1 MKNKLNKIVVLLLAA
16 FAWVACTE
24 HTEYD
29 DTGFSAVEK
38 LLYPSN
44 NAELEL
50 LNQSSAKCYFEWQ
63 AARRGTPIY
72 TVVFYASDQKTEV
85 GRYLADNNGQRAA
98 LSMPHPTLSRVAAE
112 AGIASGKTGDIYW
125 TVAAGLDNA
134 ERLAAEKPHKLTVTR
149 YAAAIDVPYSL
160 YIEGD
165 GTEYAEPCAMKNLG
179 DDRFEIFTKLNGD
192 FRFVNRVA
200 EGSHRTFGAE
210 DGALVEGDDAM
221 GMASEG
227 VYHVIADFSTGTVS
241 LKKIAE
247 VAMLRAG
254 VEYDGEPLAT
264 LTYAGNGLWKAP
276 GFTVPADGDDRY
288 RFRARYEDD
297 TYEIWGSKEGTDAS
311 APASI
316 SGGSYF
322 DVYIFDNPENLDNP
336 NEYARIYKFH
346 PQLKGLTLTVE
357 VNLSTVG
364 GYAHNFDLGFEVE
377 AIPVKTFNTPAADA
391 KIVLTTVDAP
401 AETFSW
407 ERASQ
412 DAKMEQ
418 LTVYTVV
425 FFSDAAGETEIA
437 AVGADN
443 KNSVDIKHTEL
454 DAIAEKAGA
463 EAGAEATVYWSIRN
477 KVVTET
483 AMADAAP
490 RKLTLT
496 RIKGMPTN
504 VYLTGA
510 ATEFGSQYKAMRS
523 LGANKYEI
531 YTKLTAG
538 KYSIT
543 DGDNAGARK
552 FVVKDGS
559 LAEGAGDMTCDQEAV
574 YRINLDFAAATAKFE
589 KITDVE
595 LYRSGNNDSP
605 IAKLA
610 YKANGVWEI
619 DGYTEPASG
628 VDNRYRFKAKAD
640 GVTEVWGSEK
650 GRDAV
655 ETVPR
660 VPENYWLYIH
670 TGKDVTGDAWGRI
683 FQFEEAVRNVD
694 LTIQVIMSPDAG
706 DHYTHKLIRGYE
718 PGTPAPAVTSLT
730 APAADAS
737 LELTKDGGNVTFS
750 WEKAVASTPAI
761 ERAMT
766 YSLVFYKD
774 ASAAMEVHRVECNK
788 AVSAALSQ
796 GDLETV
802 AGKAGIASES
812 AGDVYWGVETRLS
825 NQTTKSS
832 ECRKLTLTR
841 IKGIPEALYIKG
853 AATEYGNEQ
862 KALKN
867 LGGGKFEIYTKLKAG
882 KYSFTNG
889 ARNFVISGGAI
900 AEGDEM
906 TSTGEAVY
914 RISFDFSA
922 ETAKMEK
929 ITDVKYDFKMSGHV
943 VMLDYQG
950 DGVWGKNNFPATNGG
965 NDTRF
970 YLYMS
975 FDGNRMR
982 WGNQRADYSGAD
994 PGSFSAEGDSNFRVY
1009 LMQEPSD
1016 EWSYYFKFPGSYRG
1030 TQNTVSVKLNLN
1042 SSVGNYYT
1050 YVTDQTIF

>member
-1 MKNKLNKIVVLLLAA
+1 MKNTLNKIVVLLLAA

-44 NAELEL
+44 NAEMEL
-50 LNQSSAKCYFEWQ
+50 INQSTAKCYFEWE

-85 GRYLADNNGQRAA
+85 GRYLADDNGQRAA
-98 LSMPHPTLSRVAAE
+98 LSMPHPTLSRIAAE

-134 ERLAAEKPHKLTVTR
+134 ERLATEKPHKLTVIR

-160 YIEGD
+160 YIEGE
-165 GTEYAEPCAMKNLG
+165 GTEYTEPYAMKNLG

-200 EGSHRTFGAE
+200 EGSHRTFGAA
-210 DGALVEGDDAM
+210 DGELTEGDDAM
-221 GMASEG
+221 GTASEG
-227 VYHVIADFSTGTVS
+227 IYHVIADFGTATITM
-241 LKKIAE
+241 KKITE
-247 VAMLRAG
+247 VALLRAG
-254 VEYDGEPLAT
+254 VAYDGAPLTT
-264 LTYAGNGLWKAP
+264 LTYAGKGLWQAP
-276 GFTVPADGDDRY
+276 DFRVPTDGDDRY
-288 RFRARYEDD
+288 RFRAHYEDD
-297 TYEIWGSKEGTDAS
+297 TYEIWGSKEGTDAQ
-311 APASI
+311 APAAV

-322 DVYIFDNPENLDNP
+322 DIYIHEHAENLDNP
-336 NEYARIYKFH
+336 NYARIYKFH
-346 PQLKGLTLTVE
+346 PQLKGLKVTVE
-357 VNLSTVG
+357 VNLSTVD
-364 GYAHNFDLGFEVE
+364 GYSHGFDLGFEVI
-377 AIPVKTFNTPAADA
+377 AMPVKKFNTPAADA
-391 KIVLTTVDAP
+391 KIVLTTVEAP
-401 AETFSW
+401 KETFSW
-407 ERASQ
+407 DRAS
-412 DAKMEQ
+412 DDSAMEQ

-437 AVGADN
+437 AVNADN
-443 KNSVDIKHTEL
+443 NNTVDIKHTEL

-463 EAGAEATVYWSIRN
+463 EAGGDATVYWSIRN

-483 AMADAAP
+483 AMADVAP

-510 ATEFGSQYKAMRS
+510 ATEFGNDYKAMRN
-523 LGANKYEI
+523 LGANRFEI

-543 DGDNAGARK
+543 DGDNSAARR
-552 FVVKDGS
+552 FVIKDGS
-559 LAEGAGDMTCDQEAV
+559 ISEGTGEVTCTEEAV

-595 LYRSGNNDSP
+595 LYRSGSNDSP
-605 IAKLA
+605 IARLA
-610 YKANGVWEI
+610 YKANGVWEVE
-619 DGYTEPASG
+619 GYIEPAGG

-660 VPENYWLYIH
+660 KPEDYWLYIH

-737 LELTKDGGNVTFS
+737 LELSKDGGNVTFS
-750 WEKAVASTPAI
+750 WEKAAASTSAI
-761 ERAMT
+761 ERALT

-774 ASAAMEVHRVECNK
+774 ASAAMEISRVECNK
-788 AVSAALSQ
+788 AVTASLSQ

-812 AGDVYWGVETRLS
+812 AGDVYWGVETKLS
-825 NQTTKSS
+825 AQTAKSS

-841 IKGIPEALYIKG
+841 IKGIPDALYIKG
-853 AATEYGNEQ
+853 AATEYGSGQ
-862 KALKN
+862 KALKD

-882 KYSFTNG
+882 KYTFTNG
-889 ARNFVISGGAI
+889 SRNFVISGGAI
-900 AEGDEM
+900 AEGAEM
-906 TSTGEAVY
+906 TATEEAVY

-929 ITDVKYDFKMSGHV
+929 ITNVYYDFKMSGHV
-943 VMLDYQG
+943 VTLDYQG
-950 DGVWGKNNFPATNGG
+950 DGIWGKNNFVATNGG

-975 FDGNRMR
+975 IGGNKMR
-982 WGNQRADYSGAD
+982 WGNKVADYSGAD
-994 PGSFSAEGDSNFRVY
+994 PGSFSTEGDSNFNVY

-1016 EWSYYFKFPGSYRG
+1016 EWSYYFKFPGSYRN
-1030 TQNTVSVKLNLN
+1030 TQNTISLKLNLS
-1042 SSVGNYYT
+1042 SSVANYYT